1 MVIIKDISPLILNL
15 PVIITIIAA
24 SRYIIG
30 FKTWRNYTTVALAL
44 AFYLI
49 YESTQSFW
57 ITLTVWSAFVVTIIG
72 GAILT
77 RYSIRKF
84 NINYYGQIALIYL
97 GGTALLFIVTPV
109 LSWITG
115 IALFSK
121 TAIMMGAFLIGT
133 TLDDLATL
141 QFKKDSQEFI
151 RRIVTTT
158 VLALVSGS
166 ILVWEWWNNVLI
178 NHQEILIVV
187 LIANIMIA
195 TWSNIRLTE
204 VLRFKSILRN

>member
-49 YESTQSFW
+49 YESTLSFW
-57 ITLTVWSAFVVTIIG
+57 ITLAVWSAFVVTIIG

-77 RYSIRKF
+77 RYSIRKL
-84 NINYYGQIALIYL
+84 NINYYGRIAFIYL
-97 GGTALLFIVTPV
+97 GGTVLLFIATPV

-115 IALFSK
+115 ITLFSK

-158 VLALVSGS
+158 VLAFVSGS
-166 ILVWEWWNNVLI
+166 ILIWEWWNNVLI

-187 LIANIMIA
+187 LIANIIIA